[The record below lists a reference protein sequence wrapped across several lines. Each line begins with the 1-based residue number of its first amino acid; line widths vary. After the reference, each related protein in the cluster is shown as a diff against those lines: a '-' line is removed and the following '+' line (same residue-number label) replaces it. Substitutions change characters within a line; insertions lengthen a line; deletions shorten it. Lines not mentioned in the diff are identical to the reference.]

1 MKECQLKPLSSMN
14 KVRIV
19 MLALQFF
26 CSNST
31 AISPTP
37 LIIKPVEHSL
47 TTSFTLDVLTVYNPV
62 ARQCDATPLVT
73 ASNQRINETKLR
85 SGTIRWMALSRD
97 LLKRWGGKI
106 HYGDTI
112 NLNASDPTID
122 GLWVV
127 HDTMHQRF
135 RNRGDLLFD
144 AKVRSTGKWS
154 NVVITLQKRRT
165 SIYGN
170 DVLTGPL

>member
-1 MKECQLKPLSSMN
+1 MN

-19 MLALQFF
+19 MLVLQFF

-31 AISPTP
+31 AISPSPVT
-37 LIIKPVEHSL
+37 IKPGEYSAPSHS
-47 TTSFTLDVLTVYNPV
+47 FKLDVLTVYNPV
-62 ARQCDATPLVT
+62 SGQCDRTPLVT

-97 LLKRWGGKI
+97 LLKRWGGHI
-106 HYGDTI
+106 HFGDTI
-112 NLNASDPTID
+112 SLSSGDPAID

-127 HDTMHQRF
+127 QDTMNRRF
-135 RNRGDLLFD
+135 KNHGDLLFD

-154 NVVITLQKRRT
+154 NVEITLRSNEKRSALDQYNVATAR
-165 SIYGN
+165 
-170 DVLTGPL
+170 L

>member
-1 MKECQLKPLSSMN
+1 MN

-37 LIIKPVEHSL
+37 LTIKPLNHSL
-47 TTSFTLDVLTVYNPV
+47 PPLTLDVLTVYNPV
-62 ARQCDATPLVT
+62 AGQCDATPLVT
-73 ASNQRINETKLR
+73 ASNQRINESKLR
-85 SGTIRWMALSRD
+85 SGAIRWMALSRD

-112 NLNASDPTID
+112 HLNAGDPSID

-127 HDTMHQRF
+127 HDTMNRRF
-135 RNRGDLLFD
+135 RKRGDLLFD
-144 AKVRSTGKWS
+144 ATVRSTGKWS
-154 NVVITLQKRRT
+154 NVLITLRKKQDLNLR
-165 SIYGN
+165 
-170 DVLTGPL
+170 

>member
-1 MKECQLKPLSSMN
+1 MN

-31 AISPTP
+31 AISPAPMT
-37 LIIKPVEHSL
+37 IKPLEQPDHSL
-47 TTSFTLDVLTVYNPV
+47 TLDVLTVYNPV
-62 ARQCDATPLVT
+62 IGQCDMSPLVT
-73 ASNQRINETKLR
+73 ASNQRINEYGLR
-85 SGTIRWMALSRD
+85 SGKIRWMALSRD
-97 LLKRWGGKI
+97 LLKRWGGQI

-112 NLNASDPTID
+112 NLSSGDPAID

-127 HDTMHQRF
+127 QDTMHRRF

-154 NVVITLQKRRT
+154 NVVITLQSKIRRASLEEIDSVAT
-165 SIYGN
+165 ERLLPSS
-170 DVLTGPL
+170 

>member
-1 MKECQLKPLSSMN
+1 MN

-37 LIIKPVEHSL
+37 LTMKPLARAPQSL
-47 TTSFTLDVLTVYNPV
+47 TLDVLTVYNPV
-62 ARQCDATPLVT
+62 AGQCDASPLLT
-73 ASNQRINETKLR
+73 ASNQRINEKELR
-85 SGTIRWMALSRD
+85 SGSIRWMALSRN

-112 NLNASDPTID
+112 RVSAGDSAID

-127 HDTMHQRF
+127 QDTMHRRF
-135 RNRGDLLFD
+135 QNRGDLLFD
-144 AKVRSTGKWS
+144 ASVRTRGRWI
-154 NVVITLQKRRT
+154 NVLITLQKRRT
-165 SIYGN
+165 IIYQA
-170 DVLTGPL
+170 DSAIARL

>member
-1 MKECQLKPLSSMN
+1 MN

-37 LIIKPVEHSL
+37 LTIKPLEHSFQSL
-47 TTSFTLDVLTVYNPV
+47 TLDVLTVYNPV
-62 ARQCDATPLVT
+62 AGQCDSSPLVT
-73 ASNQRINETKLR
+73 ASNQRINPTQLQ
-85 SGTIRWMALSRD
+85 SGAIRWMALSRD

-106 HYGDTI
+106 HYGDTL
-112 NLNASDPTID
+112 NLSAGDPAID

-127 HDTMHQRF
+127 HDTMNRRF
-135 RNRGDLLFD
+135 RKRGDLLFD
-144 AKVRSTGKWS
+144 ARVRSTGKWS
-154 NVVITLQKRRT
+154 NVVITVQKRRT
-165 SIYGN
+165 SVSRD
-170 DVLTGPL
+170 DVPTGLL

>member
-1 MKECQLKPLSSMN
+1 MN
-14 KVRIV
+14 KIRIV

-31 AISPTP
+31 AISPSP
-37 LIIKPVEHSL
+37 LTINPLERTSQSL
-47 TTSFTLDVLTVYNPV
+47 TLDVLTVYNPV
-62 ARQCDATPLVT
+62 AGQCDATPLVT
-73 ASNQRINETKLR
+73 ASNQRINPTQLR

-112 NLNASDPTID
+112 NLSAGDPTID

-127 HDTMHQRF
+127 HDTMNRRF
-135 RNRGDLLFD
+135 RKRGDLLFD
-144 AKVRSTGKWS
+144 ARVRSTGKWS
-154 NVVITLQKRRT
+154 NVVITLQNRRT
-165 SIYGN
+165 SASG
-170 DVLTGPL
+170 DEVPTGLL